1 MRRILGALALASACV
16 ATAFVASAA
25 DGEGDGG
32 AGTEYKIV
40 LDNAFGLVE
49 GGDFRVG
56 GVTAGQTTEFDVQ
69 KRRGRA
75 PKAVVTAVVDRAG
88 FADLR
93 ADARCEVRP
102 QSLIGE
108 YYLDCQPGD
117 SERKLPGNTVPVE
130 QTFSTI
136 PTDLVN
142 NIMRVPVRERL
153 RLIVAELGTGL
164 AGRPEDLQAV
174 LRRAHPGL
182 RETSRVLKIL
192 GDQNRI
198 IESFLRDSDTI
209 VAELERNKREVVRFV
224 REAGEAAEISAS
236 RRGDLERSF
245 ERLPRFLAEL
255 RPTMTELGEL
265 ADAQIPTLAR
275 LQRAA
280 RPLDELFRRIGPF
293 ADASRPAFRSLGE
306 ASVEG
311 LRAVRDGRSEVRELV
326 RVGEQAPGTF
336 LPLREYLQAIDDRS
350 RTVELSGG
358 RIENDPRARV
368 GAPPPPD
375 ITAPSR
381 TPRTT
386 GFTGMESFWN
396 YFFWQSLSLNGFDD
410 IGHILRVNVQLNP
423 ICGGVPGNSGLKVNR
438 EQVDAAPE
446 ECKQWLGPAQPGITS
461 PDPTAGGGASAVR
474 LSAAAARPAGRI
486 GERRAPGEPDAAPLP
501 GQRDISKPQVSLPPG
516 LRQLLDT
523 PTGAGSSA
531 SGPAARGDDSDA
543 LLDYLLG
550 P

>member
-1 MRRILGALALASACV
+1 MRRVLATLALAAVCAAAAFL
-16 ATAFVASAA
+16 ATAA
-25 DGEGDGG
+25 DGDGDG
-32 AGTEYKIV
+32 TVEYEIV

-56 GVTAGQTTEFDVQ
+56 GVTAGQTTEFDVR
-69 KRRGRA
+69 KRPGRA
-75 PKAVVTAVVDRAG
+75 PKAVVTAVVDRPG

-93 ADARCEVRP
+93 ADASCEVRP

-108 YYLDCQPGD
+108 YYVDCQPGK
-117 SERKLPGNTVPVE
+117 SERKLPGDTVPVE
-130 QTFSTI
+130 QTSSTI
-136 PTDLVN
+136 PTDLVQ
-142 NIMRVPVRERL
+142 NIMRLPVRERL

-182 RETSRVLKIL
+182 RETSRVLRIL

-198 IESFLRDSDTI
+198 IERFLRDSDRV
-209 VAELERNKREVVRFV
+209 VAQLELGKRDVLRFV
-224 REAGEAAEISAS
+224 REAGDAAEVAAS
-236 RRGDLERSF
+236 RRDDLERSF
-245 ERLPRFLAEL
+245 ERLPRFLAQL
-255 RPTMTELGEL
+255 QPTMSELGEL
-265 ADAQIPTLAR
+265 ADAQVPTLTR

-280 RPLDELFRRIGPF
+280 PALDQLFRRIGPF
-293 ADASRPAFRSLGE
+293 SDASRPAVRSLGD
-306 ASVEG
+306 ASAEG
-311 LRAVRDGRSEVRELV
+311 LRAVREGRTEVPELE

-336 LPLREYLQAIDDRS
+336 LPLREYLQSIDDRS
-350 RTVELSGG
+350 RTVELSDG
-358 RIENDPRARV
+358 RIENDPRARI

-396 YFFWQSLSLNGFDD
+396 YFFWQGLSLNGFDA
-410 IGHILRVNVQLNP
+410 IGHILRVNVQLNLT
-423 ICGGVPGNSGLKVNR
+423 CGGTPGNGALKVNR

-446 ECKQWLGPAQPGITS
+446 ECKQWLGPNQPGITTS
-461 PDPTAGGGASAVR
+461 DPTAGGRAPR
-474 LSAAAARPAGRI
+474 DAAAVPGR
-486 GERRAPGEPDAAPLP
+486 RVV
-501 GQRDISKPQVSLPPG
+501 SSPQPTLPPG
-516 LRQLLDT
+516 LRRLGGT
-523 PTGAGSSA
+523 PPGAGSSA
-531 SGPAARGDDSDA
+531 RGDGSQA

>member
-1 MRRILGALALASACV
+1 MRRILATLALATACGAAAFI
-16 ATAFVASAA
+16 ATAA
-25 DGEGDGG
+25 DDGG
-32 AGTEYKIV
+32 DAGTEYKIV
-40 LDNAFGLVE
+40 FDNAFGLVE

-56 GVTAGQTTEFDVQ
+56 GVTAGQTIEFDVQ
-69 KRRGRA
+69 KRRGQA
-75 PKAVVTAVVDRAG
+75 PKALVMARVDRPG
-88 FADLR
+88 FDDFR
-93 ADARCEVRP
+93 ADASCEVRP

-108 YYLDCQPGD
+108 YYVDCQPGK
-117 SERKLPGNTVPVE
+117 SERKLPRNTVPVE
-130 QTFSTI
+130 QTSSTI
-136 PTDLVN
+136 PTDLVQN
-142 NIMRVPVRERL
+142 VMRLPVRERL

-164 AGRPEDLQAV
+164 AGRPQDLQAV

-182 RETSRVLKIL
+182 RETGRVLKIL

-198 IESFLRDSDTI
+198 IERFLRDADTV
-209 VAELERNKREVVRFV
+209 VAQLERNKRDVLRFV
-224 REAGEAAEISAS
+224 REAGDTAEVSAA
-236 RRGDLERSF
+236 RRADLERSF

-255 RPTMTELGEL
+255 RPTMTELGAL

-280 RPLDELFRRIGPF
+280 PALDELFRRLGPF
-293 ADASRPAFRSLGE
+293 SDAARPAVRSLGD

-311 LRAVRDGRSEVRELV
+311 VRAVRDGRDEVRELV
-326 RVGEQAPGTF
+326 RVGEQAPATF
-336 LPLREYLQAIDDRS
+336 LPLREYLQSIDDRS
-350 RTVELSGG
+350 RTVELAGG

-396 YFFWQSLSLNGFDD
+396 YFFWQGLSLNGFDD
-410 IGHILRVNVQLNP
+410 VGHLLRVNVQLNP
-423 ICGGVPGNSGLKVNR
+423 ACGGTPGTSSLKVNR
-438 EQVDAAPE
+438 QQVDAAPE
-446 ECKQWLGPAQPGITS
+446 ECKQWLGPNQPGVTT

-474 LSAAAARPAGRI
+474 R
-486 GERRAPGEPDAAPLP
+486 DAAPLP
-501 GQRDISKPQVSLPPG
+501 GGRDISKPQVTLPPG
-516 LRQLLDT
+516 LQGLLDG
-523 PTGAGSSA
+523 PTGMHSSA
-531 SGPAARGDDSDA
+531 PRLAPRGRSEA